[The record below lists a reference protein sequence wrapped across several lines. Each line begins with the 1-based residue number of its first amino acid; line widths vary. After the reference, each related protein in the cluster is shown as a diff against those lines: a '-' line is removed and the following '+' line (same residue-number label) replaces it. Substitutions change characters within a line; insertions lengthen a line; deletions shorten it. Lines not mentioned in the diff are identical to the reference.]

1 MTNDASLPALNAI
14 ATEPTYKRE
23 SSGHSLHLLFKP
35 ASSRHERLATY
46 FKNSICLGCKDTL
59 NLSIIQIFI
68 HLFISSL
75 AVLHIWA
82 CKDTK

>member
-1 MTNDASLPALNAI
+1 MTNDASLPALNSI

-46 FKNSICLGCKDTL
+46 FK
-59 NLSIIQIFI
+59 IQY
-68 HLFISSL
+68 
-75 AVLHIWA
+75 VLDAKIL
-82 CKDTK
+82 